1 MFSSFNLN
9 LYEMETL
16 NGPWLKKISQGS
28 SCSELVDASS
38 FKVRLHGALST
49 SSICRGPCSL
59 QRSWL
64 RWSLRP
70 KQLLNSHLLK
80 SSLSPFLKVFPSL
93 LPSSTLHLPAMSL
106 AAGCSVVFLTCSAL
120 CSHECPSSC
129 RSSTGFYSQVCWCI
143 LLALILHTVITFFW
157 KKSPPWVYHCT
168 PL

>member
-38 FKVRLHGALST
+38 FNVRLHGALRT

-120 CSHECPSSC
+120 CSHECPPVVDPDSEN
-129 RSSTGFYSQVCWCI
+129 QD
-143 LLALILHTVITFFW
+143 LIQLCTHKHWLSFFHAQ
-157 KKSPPWVYHCT
+157 KYLKQP
-168 PL
+168 